1 MIVVDSL
8 RQDYVSPYNKAVSF
22 TPNIQDF
29 AADSAVFEKAFTRYA
44 GTAFSEPSIW
54 TGSMQIHNEA
64 YVQPF
69 YPLNALQKL
78 LDVEGYKCLIT
89 LDPVLQRIVQPGPSI
104 TQLDGG
110 KDWTAYDFCQSV
122 AETAGHLDRGTDGHP
137 VFVYTQPQNLHIVM
151 RNHRRRNE
159 TYKEFPGF
167 DGFYATQV

>member
-1 MIVVDSL
+1 DADAFYEYLRRNTDIANPVPVGPVEVSLVKRLSPTPGRKPNIFMIVVDSL

-89 LDPVLQRIVQPGPSI
+89 LDPVLQRIVQSGPSI

-110 KDWTAYDFCQSV
+110 KDWTA
-122 AETAGHLDRGTDGHP
+122 
-137 VFVYTQPQNLHIVM
+137 
-151 RNHRRRNE
+151 
-159 TYKEFPGF
+159 
-167 DGFYATQV
+167 